1 MPDMVIK
8 VGGSLLA
15 HVELLDDV
23 LAAIA
28 VAAKGRRLL
37 IVPGGGPLADAVRDV
52 DRRIG
57 LSDDAAHWMAVMAMD
72 QYAHALAG
80 RLTGGV
86 VVTTAA
92 DASRVLDANG
102 VPVLAPFRWL
112 SEADPLPHS
121 WDVTA
126 DSIAAWVAGQVRA
139 RDLVLVKAPGATG
152 GDTVDRHFPQVV
164 PAHIVPFIVTADR
177 AAAALA
183 QIGGM
188 VKPAVATT

>member
-15 HVELLDDV
+15 HVDHFNEV
-23 LAAIA
+23 LAALA
-28 VAAKGRRLL
+28 DAARRRRLL
-37 IVPGGGPLADAVRDV
+37 IVPGGGPFADAVRSV

-57 LSDDAAHWMAVMAMD
+57 LSNDAAHWMAVLAMD
-72 QYAHALAG
+72 QYAHALAA
-80 RLTGGV
+80 RLAGGV

-92 DASRVLDANG
+92 DASRALDAHG

-112 SEADPLPHS
+112 AESDPLPHS

-139 RDLVLVKAPGATG
+139 RDLVLVKAPGADG
-152 GDTVDRHFPQVV
+152 KGVVDGYFPRVV
-164 PAHIVPFIVTADR
+164 PAQIAPVIVSADR
-177 AAAALA
+177 VAAVLAEIAISRPALNA
-183 QIGGM
+183 I
-188 VKPAVATT
+188 